1 MVNIYE
7 NLFQRLD
14 QIESLIVKSN
24 ELLNTSNSF
33 NPSERLTRKQVRE
46 QYKISF
52 ATLHNLMRQ
61 QRLTYEKI
69 GRKTLYKRSDLEA
82 CFNSNSNLNNGK

>member
-52 ATLHNLMRQ
+52 GTLHNLMRQ
-61 QRLTYEKI
+61 QRLGYEKI
-69 GRKTLYKRSDLEA
+69 GRKTLFKRSDLEA
-82 CFNSNSNLNNGK
+82 CFNSNSN

>member
-14 QIESLIVKSN
+14 QIEFLIVKSN

-33 NPSERLTRKQVRE
+33 NPSERLTRKQVSE
-46 QYKISF
+46 QYKISY

-82 CFNSNSNLNNGK
+82 CFNSNSKRHVR

>member
-61 QRLTYEKI
+61 QRLAYEKI

-82 CFNSNSNLNNGK
+82 CFNSNSKRHVR

>member
-1 MVNIYE
+1 MFNIYE

-14 QIESLIVKSN
+14 QIESLIVKNN
-24 ELLNTSNSF
+24 ELLRPINSSNP
-33 NPSERLTRKQVRE
+33 NERLTRKQVKE
-46 QYKISF
+46 QYKISY

-69 GRKTLYKRSDLEA
+69 GRKTLFKRCDLET
-82 CFNSNSNLNNGK
+82 CFNSNTK

>member
-33 NPSERLTRKQVRE
+33 NPSERLTRKQVKE
-46 QYKISF
+46 QYKISY

-61 QRLTYEKI
+61 QRLAYEKI

-82 CFNSNSNLNNGK
+82 CFNSNSKRHVR

>member
-33 NPSERLTRKQVRE
+33 NPSERLTRKQVSE
-46 QYKISF
+46 QYKISY

-69 GRKTLYKRSDLEA
+69 GRKTLFTNEVI
-82 CFNSNSNLNNGK
+82 

>member
-14 QIESLIVKSN
+14 QIEFLIVKSN

-33 NPSERLTRKQVRE
+33 NPSERLTRKQVSE
-46 QYKISF
+46 QYKISY

>member
-52 ATLHNLMRQ
+52 GTLHNLMRQ
-61 QRLTYEKI
+61 QRLAYEKI
-69 GRKTLYKRSDLEA
+69 GRKTLFKRSDLEA
-82 CFNSNSNLNNGK
+82 CFNSNSN